1 MAGEAPGMI
10 TDTTTL
16 WIVIVSLGIGTYLIR
31 FSFLGLIGGR
41 ELPEW
46 CLRHLRYVAVA
57 VMPALI
63 TPLVIWPDAT
73 GGEIDPARLIA
84 ALAAFLIGI
93 KFNSVIGAVIAGMTT
108 LYGLQFLIA

>member
-1 MAGEAPGMI
+1 M
-10 TDTTTL
+10 TNSTTL
-16 WIVIVSLGIGTYLIR
+16 WIVIISLGLGTYLIR

-46 CLRHLRYVAVA
+46 CLRQLRYVAVA

-73 GGEIDPARLIA
+73 GGEPDPARLIA
-84 ALAAFLIGI
+84 ALAAFVIGI
-93 KFNSVIGAVIAGMTT
+93 RFNSVIGAVFAGMAT
-108 LYGLQFLIA
+108 LYGLQYLLG

>member
-1 MAGEAPGMI
+1 MNPE
-10 TDTTTL
+10 TSTL
-16 WIVIVSLGIGTYLIR
+16 WIVIISLGVGTYLIR

-46 CLRHLRYVAVA
+46 FLRHLRYVAVA

-73 GGEIDPARLIA
+73 GGEPEPSRLIA
-84 ALAAFLIGI
+84 SLVALVVGL
-93 KFNSVIGAVIAGMTT
+93 KFNSVIGAILAGMVS
-108 LYGLQFLIA
+108 LYGVQYLLG

>member
-1 MAGEAPGMI
+1 MM
-10 TDTTTL
+10 TSSTTL
-16 WIVIVSLGIGTYLIR
+16 WIVIISLGLGTYLIR

-41 ELPEW
+41 DLPEW

-73 GGEIDPARLIA
+73 GGEPDPARLLA
-84 ALAAFLIGI
+84 ALAAFLVGI
-93 KFNSVIGAVIAGMTT
+93 RFNSVIGAVFAGMLT
-108 LYGLQFLIA
+108 LYGLQFLLG

>member
-1 MAGEAPGMI
+1 M
-10 TDTTTL
+10 TTSSATI
-16 WIVIVSLGIGTYLIR
+16 WIVITSLGIGTYLIR

-73 GGEIDPARLIA
+73 GGETDPARLLA
-84 ALAAFLIGI
+84 ALAAFLVGI
-93 KFNSVIGAVIAGMTT
+93 KYDSVIAAVFAGMLT
-108 LYGLQFLIA
+108 LYGLQFLLG

>member
-1 MAGEAPGMI
+1 MI
-10 TDTTTL
+10 TDSTTL
-16 WIVIVSLGIGTYLIR
+16 WIVIISLGIGTYLIR

-73 GGEIDPARLIA
+73 GGEPDPARLIA
-84 ALAAFLIGI
+84 TLAAFLIGI
-93 KFNSVIGAVIAGMTT
+93 KFNSVIGAVFAGMLT
-108 LYGLQFLIA
+108 LYSLQLLIG

>member
-1 MAGEAPGMI
+1 MI
-10 TDTTTL
+10 NDTTTI
-16 WIVIVSLGIGTYLIR
+16 WIVIVSLGIGTYLLR
-31 FSFLGLIGGR
+31 FSFLGIIGGR
-41 ELPEW
+41 DLPEL
-46 CLRHLRYVAVA
+46 CLRHLRYVAVS

-73 GGEIDPARLIA
+73 GGEPDPARLIA

-108 LYGLQFLIA
+108 LYGLQFLFA

>member
-1 MAGEAPGMI
+1 MM
-10 TDTTTL
+10 TSSTTL
-16 WIVIVSLGIGTYLIR
+16 WIVIISLGLGTYLIR

-73 GGEIDPARLIA
+73 GGEPDPARLLA
-84 ALAAFLIGI
+84 ALAAFLVGI
-93 KFNSVIGAVIAGMTT
+93 RFNSVIGAVFAGMFT
-108 LYGLQFLIA
+108 LYGLQFLLV

>member
-1 MAGEAPGMI
+1 MI

-93 KFNSVIGAVIAGMTT
+93 KFNSVIGAIFAGMLT
-108 LYGLQFLIA
+108 LYSLQFLIG

>member
-1 MAGEAPGMI
+1 MI
-10 TDTTTL
+10 ISTTTI

-41 ELPEW
+41 DLPEW

-73 GGEIDPARLIA
+73 GGEPDPARLIA
-84 ALAAFLIGI
+84 ALAAFVVGI
-93 KFNSVIGAVIAGMTT
+93 KFNSVIGAVIAGMFA
-108 LYGLQFLIA
+108 LYGMQYLLG

>member
-1 MAGEAPGMI
+1 M
-10 TDTTTL
+10 TTATI
-16 WIVIVSLGIGTYLIR
+16 WIVIIGLGIGTYLIR

-46 CLRHLRYVAVA
+46 VLRHLRYVAVG

-73 GGEIDPARLIA
+73 GGEPDPSRLIA
-84 ALAAFLIGI
+84 ALAAFLVGI
-93 KFNSVIGAVIAGMTT
+93 KTNSVVGAIVAGMVA
-108 LYGLQFLIA
+108 LYGIQYLLN

>member
-1 MAGEAPGMI
+1 MLNTGTIWM
-10 TDTTTL
+10 
-16 WIVIVSLGIGTYLIR
+16 VIIGLGIGTYLIR

-46 CLRHLRYVAVA
+46 VLRHLRYVAVG

-63 TPLVIWPDAT
+63 TPLIIWPDAT
-73 GGEIDPARLIA
+73 NGEPDPARLVA

-93 KFNSVIGAVIAGMTT
+93 KTNSVIGAILAGMIA
-108 LYGLQFLIA
+108 LYGMQYLAGSI

>member
-1 MAGEAPGMI
+1 MI

-31 FSFLGLIGGR
+31 FSFLGLIGAR

>member
-1 MAGEAPGMI
+1 MM
-10 TDTTTL
+10 TSTTTL
-16 WIVIVSLGIGTYLIR
+16 WIVIISLGLGTYLIR

-73 GGEIDPARLIA
+73 DGETDPVRLMA
-84 ALAAFLIGI
+84 ALAAFLVGI
-93 KFNSVIGAVIAGMTT
+93 KYDSVIGAVFAGMST
-108 LYGLQFLIA
+108 LYGFQFLLG

>member
-1 MAGEAPGMI
+1 MI
-10 TDTTTL
+10 TNTVTL
-16 WIVIVSLGIGTYLIR
+16 WIVIVGLGIGSYLIR

-63 TPLVIWPDAT
+63 TPLIIWPDAT
-73 GGEIDPARLIA
+73 GGETDPARLIA
-84 ALAAFLIGI
+84 ALAAFLVGI
-93 KFNSVIGAVIAGMTT
+93 KFSSVIGAVFAGMLT
-108 LYGLQFLIA
+108 LYGMQYLIG

>member
-1 MAGEAPGMI
+1 M
-10 TDTTTL
+10 TNTWTV
-16 WIVIVSLGIGTYLIR
+16 WIVIVGLGIGTYLIR

-46 CLRHLRYVAVA
+46 FLRHLRYVAVA

-73 GGEIDPARLIA
+73 QGEPDPSRLIA
-84 ALAAFLIGI
+84 AVAAFVVGI
-93 KFNSVIGAVIAGMTT
+93 RFNSVIGAILAGMVA
-108 LYGLQFLIA
+108 LYGMQYLLG

>member
-1 MAGEAPGMI
+1 MM
-10 TDTTTL
+10 TSSTTL
-16 WIVIVSLGIGTYLIR
+16 WIVIISLGLGTYLLR

-41 ELPEW
+41 ELPAW

-73 GGEIDPARLIA
+73 GGETDPARLID
-84 ALAAFLIGI
+84 ALAAFLVGI
-93 KFNSVIGAVIAGMTT
+93 KYDSVIGAVFAGMST
-108 LYGLQFLIA
+108 LYGLQFLLG